1 MAVLYLGLGSNL
13 GNRSDILEKALD
25 EIENSVGHIV
35 ARSDFYETKPWG
47 FQTDKCFLN
56 ACIGVETYYSP
67 LACLDKTQEI
77 ERKLGR
83 KKKTRNGQYSDRP
96 IDIDLLLYD
105 RLVVDSE
112 RLTIPHPLLHLR
124 AFVLKGLAEIA
135 GAYEHPVLNKTI
147 QELWEEIPQNSLL

>member
-13 GNRSDILEKALD
+13 GNRNDILEKALD

-47 FQTDKCFLN
+47 FQTDQCFLN
-56 ACIGVETYYSP
+56 ACIGVETSFSP

-83 KKKTRNGQYSDRP
+83 KKKTQNGQYSDRP

-135 GAYEHPVLNKTI
+135 GTYEHPVMKKTI
-147 QELWEEIPQNSLL
+147 QELWDEIPQSSL